1 MKILYKW
8 VITTKPLRIKKE
20 IIKNVKEKRDGSI
33 MDKGDY
39 CTYDFKENLGK
50 YKINTSYNNSS
61 KIDWIQYIS
70 LKDDFDLE
78 KVKEILLQE
87 IEECKKELQLKE
99 DQIKELRLSNE

>member
-39 CTYDFKENLGK
+39 CTYGFKENLG
-50 YKINTSYNNSS
+50 N
-61 KIDWIQYIS
+61 
-70 LKDDFDLE
+70 
-78 KVKEILLQE
+78 
-87 IEECKKELQLKE
+87 
-99 DQIKELRLSNE
+99 IKSIPHIITLLRLIGFNI

>member
-1 MKILYKW
+1 MKILYEW

-20 IIKNVKEKRDGSI
+20 TIKNVKEKRDGSI

-39 CTYDFKENLGK
+39 CTYGFKENLGK

-78 KVKEILLQE
+78 KVKEILLKE
-87 IEECKKELQLKE
+87 IDENMKELQIKE
-99 DQIKELRLSNE
+99 DKIKELKID